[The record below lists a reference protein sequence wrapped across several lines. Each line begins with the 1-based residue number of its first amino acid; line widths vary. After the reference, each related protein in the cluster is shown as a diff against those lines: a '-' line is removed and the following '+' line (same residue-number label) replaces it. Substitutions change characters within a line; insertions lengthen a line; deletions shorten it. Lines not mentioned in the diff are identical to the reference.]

1 MSRFPFQAVIC
12 RIYNCNTVPLIT
24 SLLPASPGKKTD
36 LLIENFYLP
45 AILIKGKTLRVL
57 PTMYIVFHESVCS
70 STVEINVYS

>member
-1 MSRFPFQAVIC
+1 M
-12 RIYNCNTVPLIT
+12 PLIT

-57 PTMYIVFHESVCS
+57 PTNQCAPALWKLM
-70 STVEINVYS
+70 STVKNFMMDKVMCVTETISQTHWSKT